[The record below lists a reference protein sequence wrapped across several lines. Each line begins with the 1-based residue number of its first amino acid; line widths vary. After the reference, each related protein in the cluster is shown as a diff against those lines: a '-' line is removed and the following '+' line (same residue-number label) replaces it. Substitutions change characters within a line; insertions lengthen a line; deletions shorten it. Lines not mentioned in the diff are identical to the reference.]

1 MMKYII
7 ITINTHTLPTSV
19 YVDMVA
25 EQTLPTGTAAIG
37 SCGLASVYPNL
48 SIVQQGI
55 EENKNNTTTFL
66 LLNVKKRTLPV
77 SEEIAREEL
86 MVAIPL
92 GGNCDKKR
100 PTTLGL
106 VLFFSNRV

>member
-1 MMKYII
+1 MKKS
-7 ITINTHTLPTSV
+7 INATELPISGSTSLAAKK
-19 YVDMVA
+19 VA

-55 EENKNNTTTFL
+55 EENKNNNTTFL
-66 LLNVKKRTLPV
+66 LLSVKKRTLPV

-86 MVAIPL
+86 MAAISTGRQL
-92 GGNCDKKR
+92 
-100 PTTLGL
+100 
-106 VLFFSNRV
+106 

>member
-37 SCGLASVYPNL
+37 PCGLVSVYPTL

-66 LLNVKKRTLPV
+66 LLSVKKHALPV

-86 MVAIPL
+86 IAAI
-92 GGNCDKKR
+92 
-100 PTTLGL
+100 TTGRQL
-106 VLFFSNRV
+106 